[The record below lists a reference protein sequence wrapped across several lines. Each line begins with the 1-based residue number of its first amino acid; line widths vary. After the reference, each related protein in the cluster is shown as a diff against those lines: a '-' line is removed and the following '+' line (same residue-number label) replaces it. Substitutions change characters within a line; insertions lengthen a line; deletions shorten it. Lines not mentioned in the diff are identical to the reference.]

1 MASHDNFN
9 NNENIHANQHAFPS
23 SISLRDT
30 FLDWLSKGHSKK
42 YPPALLINCL
52 DSISEYALRKKI
64 CLVDIWSL
72 SQYSIFQPVYNR
84 ILKDKLLRITNRS
97 TYKIFLIAGQLY
109 LKFLKDKP
117 YSRARALSN
126 ELTPV
131 KNATTSISQ
140 DTTGITLSE
149 KHDDTA
155 LIVNFAHPELCA
167 QTRPVNCLI
176 NGRAVVPDKQNWSR
190 LLVAITERFI
200 EENNPNLGALD
211 SKPLYGKKAFFLPE
225 KTGLG
230 TCSKLSN
237 GKWIYTN
244 YNPQTIVTIIGNLC
258 RHCGVLLRDVVISYL
273 PKDAHF
279 EHSAETTDHVG
290 KDVVAN
296 TSSNTMLEPAFAQM
310 IVDILTTHFSNG
322 FRIGSPI
329 ELLRFRR
336 FAAENFG
343 NEIKLTDEELIKS
356 ISSCGIL
363 FGGKVYV
370 IGNGIESKIRNNVDL
385 EVSNGA
391 EIIYYSS
398 FYARHEEWLFAGGVI
413 SEEMLKEILVKM
425 YPKYVHKAKYFLLKT
440 GNGTELSKIKRE
452 ILRIWGSD
460 VMLNYEQLSERL
472 PYIPLDKIKY
482 VLAQNGDFIW
492 NATGVYTHVSKV
504 DVTDEECVAI
514 TDYVEVACQRDGY
527 VSLSDVPLEEI
538 AERNY
543 ELSLTAIHNAVFEI
557 VLSDKY
563 DRRGKII
570 TRKGDTLDALT
581 IMKEY
586 CRQLDKCSLQD
597 LLDFERE
604 LTGESH
610 RWIPMEAGY
619 SVMVRADEDTY
630 IAEKYVHFDVA
641 GIDSALELLVTG
653 EYLPLKSITTF
664 AAFPHCGQPWNLFL
678 LESYCRRFSDRFRF
692 EVLAVNSKN
701 AGVIVRKS
709 CRLSYPE
716 IMADAAAKSGIPLEK
731 MEVEEFLYDNGY
743 IGKRSYSK
751 TNELIRQAKAIRE
764 RRD

>member
-1 MASHDNFN
+1 MASYENFN
-9 NNENIHANQHAFPS
+9 NNENTHANQHAFLS

-42 YPPALLINCL
+42 YPPAILINCL

-64 CLVDIWSL
+64 CSVDIWSL
-72 SQYSIFQPVYNR
+72 SQHSIFRPVYNR

-211 SKPLYGKKAFFLPE
+211 KKPLYGNKVFFMPQ
-225 KTGLG
+225 KTDLG
-230 TCSKLSN
+230 TCFKLSN

-244 YNPQTIVTIIGNLC
+244 YNPQAIVTIIGNLC
-258 RHCGVLLRDVVISYL
+258 RHCGVLLSDVVISYL

-279 EHSAETTDHVG
+279 EHSAETSDRVG
-290 KDVVAN
+290 KDVVPN
-296 TSSNTMLEPAFAQM
+296 TSSNTMLEPAFAEM
-310 IVDILTTHFSNG
+310 IIEVMSTHFSNG
-322 FRIGSPI
+322 FRIDSPI

-336 FAAENFG
+336 FAAEDFG
-343 NEIKLTDEELIKS
+343 NEILITDEELIKS
-356 ISSCGIL
+356 ISSCGI
-363 FGGKVYV
+363 FFNGKVYV
-370 IGNGIESKIRNNVDL
+370 IGNEIESRIRNNIDL
-385 EVSNGA
+385 AVSSDV
-391 EIIYYSS
+391 EIIFYSS
-398 FYARHEEWLFAGGVI
+398 FYSQHEEWLLAGGVI

-425 YPKYVHKAKYFLLKT
+425 YPKYVHKTKYFSPNA

-452 ILRIWGSD
+452 ILRVWGSD

-514 TDYVEVACQRDGY
+514 TNYVEVACQRDGY

-543 ELSLTAIHNAVFEI
+543 ELTFTAIHNAVFEI

-586 CRQLDKCSLQD
+586 CRKLDKCSLQE

-619 SVMVRADEDTY
+619 SVMVRADEDSY
-630 IAEKYVHFDVA
+630 IAEKYVHFDVVE
-641 GIDSALELLVTG
+641 IDSALDLFVSG

-701 AGVIVRKS
+701 AGAIVRKS
-709 CRLSYPE
+709 CRLSYTQ
-716 IMADAAAKSGIPLEK
+716 IMADAVAKSDIPLEK
-731 MEVEEFLYDNGY
+731 TVIEGFLCSNGY
-743 IGKRSYSK
+743 IGRRSYSK
-751 TNELIRQAKAIRE
+751 TDELIEQAKAIRE